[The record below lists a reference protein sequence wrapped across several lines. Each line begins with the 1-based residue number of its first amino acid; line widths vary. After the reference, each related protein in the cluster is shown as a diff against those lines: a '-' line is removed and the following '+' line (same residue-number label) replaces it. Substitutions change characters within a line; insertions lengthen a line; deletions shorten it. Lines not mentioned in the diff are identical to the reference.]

1 MDQLNLNADFLKFDK
16 ENNGDVKREI
26 DFLQCGNFNSVQPS
40 SSYLSNIFSNTL
52 DVNANLNNRMPL
64 DLSNLK
70 DLDGLCKLEII
81 KNEIPYLVKY
91 KLQDGKHVK
100 IWQCKTCFKEFGHQ
114 YTLMRHLP
122 THTDERKFQC
132 NTCGKAFRQMST
144 LSQHRAIHSHERPY
158 VCEIC
163 QKTFNR
169 VSTLISHRKT
179 HTGIKPHQCH
189 LCNKAFHQKGNL
201 RNHIF
206 THTNERPYKCDD
218 CGKGFNQMSN
228 LMCHKLKSHQR
239 MDKPKHSCQICRRS
253 FAKRIA
259 LRNHEQYEHRESN
272 QAIDSFLTDD
282 QKISNAIFVEPIKT
296 KAMQLAIETNQIPFA
311 LLRPLTGIPVLVR
324 VLPAGNDKQ
333 MLVPASAEDLKK
345 HGQISVTPKTTTPGT
360 TLEDVTEDK
369 HNLVGSTVQIKIP
382 VVATVIQQSGEGGH
396 MSMSVVSPGPNNEAV
411 KQPNWQSLGSYILTA
426 TNDEQSDGQMMGMQD
441 LNFSTDEK
449 TNLTDY
455 DIETSGMKH
464 NGDAVHGSF
473 NPAITRTCCFMKS
486 FSAPDDVFIIT

>member
-132 NTCGKAFRQMST
+132 NTCG
-144 LSQHRAIHSHERPY
+144 
-158 VCEIC
+158 
-163 QKTFNR
+163 
-169 VSTLISHRKT
+169 
-179 HTGIKPHQCH
+179 
-189 LCNKAFHQKGNL
+189 KGNL

-464 NGDAVHGSF
+464 NGDAVH
-473 NPAITRTCCFMKS
+473 
-486 FSAPDDVFIIT
+486 APDDVFIIT

>member
-1 MDQLNLNADFLKFDK
+1 MDQIDLSSEFLQYEKEHSGIKK
-16 ENNGDVKREI
+16 EN
-26 DFLQCGNFNSVQPS
+26 DFLQFENFNTPVVQPS
-40 SSYLSNIFSNTL
+40 SSYTFSNT
-52 DVNANLNNRMPL
+52 VAVSESLNHRMPL
-64 DLSNLK
+64 DLSNLR
-70 DLDGLCKLEII
+70 DLGNLCKLELM
-81 KNEIPYLVKY
+81 KNEIPYWVKY
-91 KLQDGKHVK
+91 KLQDGKHIK
-100 IWQCKTCFKEFGHQ
+100 IWQCKTCLKEFGHQ

-158 VCEIC
+158 ICEIC

-239 MDKPKHSCQICRRS
+239 VDKPKYSCQICGRT
-253 FAKRIA
+253 FTKRIA
-259 LRNHEQYEHRESN
+259 LRNHEQYEHKDNN
-272 QAIDSFLTDD
+272 QTTDSTFLLDE
-282 QKISNAIFVEPIKT
+282 QNRIANAIFVEPIKT

-345 HGQISVTPKTTTPGT
+345 HGQISVTPKTSSSKMSADAQ
-360 TLEDVTEDK
+360 EK
-369 HNLVGSTVQIKIP
+369 QNLVGSTVQIKIP

-396 MSMSVVSPGPNNEAV
+396 MSMSVVSPGPNDESF
-411 KQPNWQSLGSYILTA
+411 KQSSCQSLSTYILTA
-426 TNDEQSDGQMMGMQD
+426 TNDKK
-441 LNFSTDEK
+441 NDESMIR
-449 TNLTDY
+449 NENN
-455 DIETSGMKH
+455 IS
-464 NGDAVHGSF
+464 
-473 NPAITRTCCFMKS
+473 
-486 FSAPDDVFIIT
+486 SAPSANGSTTVEIMTLINESSNIDKINMSDDVFIIQ

>member
-1 MDQLNLNADFLKFDK
+1 MDHIDLNAEFLQYDK
-16 ENNGDVKREI
+16 ENNGAVKKEV
-26 DFLQCGNFNSVQPS
+26 DFLQFESFNSHSVQPS
-40 SSYLSNIFSNTL
+40 SSYTFSGAIE
-52 DVNANLNNRMPL
+52 VNENLNSRMPL
-64 DLSNLK
+64 DLSNLR
-70 DLDGLCKLEII
+70 DLGNLCKLEIV

-91 KLQDGKHVK
+91 KLQEGKHVK

-239 MDKPKHSCQICRRS
+239 VDKPKHSCQICRKT

-259 LRNHEQYEHRESN
+259 LRNHEQYEHRENN
-272 QAIDSFLTDD
+272 QAVDSFLVEE
-282 QKISNAIFVEPIKT
+282 QNRIANAIFVEPIKT

-345 HGQISVTPKTTTPGT
+345 HGQISVTPKTSTPGT
-360 TLEDVTEDK
+360 TTEEEK
-369 HNLVGSTVQIKIP
+369 QNLVGSTVQIKIP

-396 MSMSVVSPGPNNEAV
+396 MSMSVVSPGPNDEAI
-411 KQPNWQSLGSYILTA
+411 KQPNCQSLGTYILTA
-426 TNDEQSDGQMMGMQD
+426 TNEEKNNVQLNMNEDLEPHTNSSHAFELESSGNQS
-441 LNFSTDEK
+441 STNDMNIQE
-449 TNLTDY
+449 N
-455 DIETSGMKH
+455 
-464 NGDAVHGSF
+464 
-473 NPAITRTCCFMKS
+473 
-486 FSAPDDVFIIT
+486 VFIIQ